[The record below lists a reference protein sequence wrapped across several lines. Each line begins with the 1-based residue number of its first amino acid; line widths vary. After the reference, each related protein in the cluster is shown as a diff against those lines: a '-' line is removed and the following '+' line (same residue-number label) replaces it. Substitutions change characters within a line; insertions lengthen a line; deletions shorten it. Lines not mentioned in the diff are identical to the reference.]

1 MSKNKLDQISN
12 LTYNSS
18 YKIIN
23 LIYFKNLTVFLQH
36 KFEYRLISN
45 LTVRQDPGSH
55 DGPPRPLPPEGGEV
69 PNGRSLPDPGDQ

>member
-18 YKIIN
+18 YKNIN

-45 LTVRQDPGSH
+45 LTVRPDPGAMM
-55 DGPPRPLPPEGGEV
+55 GRPSSPSQGREV
-69 PNGRSLPDPGDQ
+69 PNGRRLSDPGDQ